1 MRKHYSYLI
10 LILFIFSC
18 KDKSNLV
25 EVQLPEPEETVSV
38 SFGNPNDVKAKGKS
52 FEMVPLKYAYDA
64 LKPAI
69 DGKTMEL
76 HYSKHYLGY
85 TSLLNKQVDGNK
97 QWEGKTIEEVL
108 AKVGPEEMILKN
120 NAGGYYNH
128 SLFFEILK
136 PKGAKSPSGEILEAI
151 NASYS
156 SFSNFKTKFLAE
168 GNNHF
173 GSGWVWL
180 IVTKNKE
187 LKIVTTSNQD
197 NPLMNDAKSK
207 GIPILGIDLWEHAYY
222 LQYQN
227 NRNEYLETI
236 FDSVNW
242 TVVSKK
248 YTVALENLIKQPIS
262 VSPVKKEI
270 LVNATVISTEPKKTE
285 PVKETKE

>member
-1 MRKHYSYLI
+1 MRKLYSCII
-10 LILFIFSC
+10 LVLFIFSC

-25 EVQLPEPEETVSV
+25 EVQLPEPEATVSV
-38 SFGNPNDVKAKGKS
+38 SFGNPNEVKAKGKS
-52 FEMVPLKYAYDA
+52 FQMMPLTYAYDA

-69 DGKTMEL
+69 DGRTMQL

-85 TSLLNKQVDGNK
+85 TSILNKQVDGNK
-97 QWEGKTIEEVL
+97 QWEGKTIEEIL
-108 AKVGPEEMILKN
+108 SKVGPDEIILKN

-151 NASYS
+151 NANYS
-156 SFSNFKTKFLAE
+156 SFTNFKTKFLAE

-207 GIPILGIDLWEHAYY
+207 GTPILGIDLWEHAYY

-227 NRNEYLETI
+227 NRKEYLETI
-236 FDSVNW
+236 FDNINW

-248 YTVALENLIKQPIS
+248 YSEALENQMKQP
-262 VSPVKKEI
+262 VFVTPVKNENS
-270 LVNATVISTEPKKTE
+270 VNTAVIVTEPKKIE
-285 PVKETKE
+285 PAKETKE